1 MDRDVPV
8 PYIYIYRERET
19 SMLMEQYSD
28 ECIHTSNSYVC
39 VHLCTAE
46 CKHCF
51 ATIQH
56 FHFMMHTLLPSSNIF
71 NIGSYVYNIPYLVE
85 CTQQVR
91 KYIYIYIF
99 VHVFLNYI
107 YMCKYITLFF
117 IYTTSHHMM
126 QYCNKLCSYG
136 TTSTNAV
143 SHGATQYCKIL
154 VHIVFHFCTTCLP
167 SINKING

>member
-1 MDRDVPV
+1 MHCRMQTLFCHDTTLPFYDA
-8 PYIYIYRERET
+8 YI
-19 SMLMEQYSD
+19 
-28 ECIHTSNSYVC
+28 
-39 VHLCTAE
+39 
-46 CKHCF
+46 
-51 ATIQH
+51 ATIFKYLQYR
-56 FHFMMHTLLPSSNIF
+56 FICIQYTIPRRMHTA
-71 NIGSYVYNIPYLVE
+71 
-85 CTQQVR
+85 VR

-107 YMCKYITLFF
+107 YMCKYIILFF

-154 VHIVFHFCTTCLP
+154 VHILFHFCTTCLP